1 MEIGENRYTQ
11 GRIGEDRL
19 GDMLG
24 AHAGGQSILC
34 AASAVR

>member
-19 GDMLG
+19 GATGMIWALDYLG
-24 AHAGGQSILC
+24 RVGAT
-34 AASAVR
+34 